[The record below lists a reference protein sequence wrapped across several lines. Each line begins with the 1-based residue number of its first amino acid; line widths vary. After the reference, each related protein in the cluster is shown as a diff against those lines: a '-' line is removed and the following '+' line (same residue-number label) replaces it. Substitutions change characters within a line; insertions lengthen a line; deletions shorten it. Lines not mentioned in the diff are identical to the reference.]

1 MKFSSKFG
9 DVSAANTQSIVIAR
23 KNAQAAAKAL
33 GIEDRV
39 QAALDSTKGS
49 GGTAVTV
56 FADEKPT
63 IVAIVG
69 SDDGATS
76 SQALAKDL
84 AAAARTVAGTTARD
98 VTVALASFEPDD
110 AYLFARQAVQAF
122 ANETYRFDEYR
133 SKKPKAPT
141 LNRLVVLADAG
152 ARGDVTRGIRHGSA
166 IAEGLTLTKDLG
178 NHPPNVCDPAFLAR
192 EAKKMA
198 EPGRVTVNVIEEK
211 AMEKHGMGALL
222 SVSQGSARPAKLIIV
237 NYKGGKSQ
245 KPVVLIGKG
254 ITFDTG
260 GTNIK
265 PSPGMDEMK
274 FDMGGAAAVLG
285 TARAVIEAKLP
296 INLITIVA
304 AAENMPGSRASRP
317 SDVVTTMSGQTVEI
331 LNTDAEGRLV
341 MCDAMT
347 YAERYKPRAMIDVAT
362 LTGAQ
367 VVALGA
373 TAAGLF
379 SNDDDL
385 ATALAEAG
393 DRANDRMWRLP
404 IWDEYQEALKSPVA
418 DMKNVGGR
426 EAGSITAACF
436 LSRFANGIPWA
447 HVDVA
452 GPAFRAKKATGR
464 PLGALFQYLLDTA

>member
-9 DVSAANTQSIVIAR
+9 DVSGTNTQSIVVAR
-23 KNAQAAAKAL
+23 AKAAEVGKAL
-33 GIEDRV
+33 DIEDRV
-39 QAALDSTKGS
+39 QAALGATKAGS
-49 GGTAVTV
+49 AVNV
-56 FADEKPT
+56 FADGKPS
-63 IVAIVG
+63 IVTIVG
-69 SDDGATS
+69 SDDGAS
-76 SQALAKDL
+76 SATAQAKDL
-84 AAAARTVAGTTARD
+84 ASAASAVAGTTAHD
-98 VTVALASFEPDD
+98 VTVALDSFAPAD

-122 ANETYRFDEYR
+122 ANETYRFEEYR
-133 SKKPKAPT
+133 SKKPKAPS
-141 LNRLVVLADAG
+141 LNRLVVLADA
-152 ARGDVTRGIRHGSA
+152 AQRGDVTRGIRHGSA
-166 IAEGLTLTKDLG
+166 IAEGLELTKDLG

-192 EAKKMA
+192 AAKQMA
-198 EPGRVTVNVIEEK
+198 EPGRVTVNVVEEK
-211 AMEKHGMGALL
+211 AMEKMGMGALL
-222 SVSQGSARPAKLIIV
+222 SVSQGSAKPAKLIVV

-260 GTNIK
+260 GTNLK
-265 PSPGMDEMK
+265 GSAGMDEMK

-285 TARAVIEAKLP
+285 VARAVIEAKLP
-296 INLITIVA
+296 INLVTIVA

-347 YAERYKPRAMIDVAT
+347 YAARFKPRAMIDVAT

-367 VVALGA
+367 IVALGS
-373 TAAGLF
+373 TAAALF

-385 ATALAEAG
+385 AAALAGAG
-393 DRANDRMWRLP
+393 DHANDRMWRMP
-404 IWDEYQEALKSPVA
+404 IWDEYQAALKSPVA

-436 LSRFANGIPWA
+436 LSRFANDIPWA

-452 GPAFRAKKATGR
+452 GPAFRAKKSTGR